1 MKKGKK
7 NTDLVWDGGREAKS
21 KKTSRSEK
29 FREGE
34 KDKSAREKIATIFL
48 EQKW

>member
-21 KKTSRSEK
+21 KKISWSEK

-34 KDKSAREKIATIFL
+34 RDESAREKIATIFL
-48 EQKW
+48 KQKW